1 MRNLPVIHVAI
12 FLMIAVTSVK
22 AGVITNASRIF
33 GNTPG
38 QPGIVTGPSPGG
50 LQNGSLAFVDR
61 GQQAGD
67 MRNYRWENVPTQLVG
82 ADYIMTFNQDAK
94 PNYSNAYRVTYS
106 VTLNQSAMLY
116 VLVDRRYVD
125 NHGNPPFRWLTDGSS
140 GNFFADTGLEILL
153 DEVGGRNV
161 LQPFNIYGA
170 KVSAGTYT
178 LGAACDGDSGRN
190 FYAIAAVADAVIVEV
205 ERIGGVTYG
214 QPEIVAGPGPG
225 GLQEGSHA
233 FVDRPLYAGDMRNY
247 HWQGIP
253 EELLGADY
261 AKTYND
267 DKMPWD
273 SYHDRPWSND
283 PYEIS
288 YSVTLEQDAM
298 LYIFVDRRYV
308 DSHGDPPFVWLT
320 DGSSGTVFA
329 DTGLEILLD
338 EVGGSNVLQPF
349 NIYGAK
355 VSAGTY
361 VLGPACDGYSDR
373 NFYAVAAVP
382 KSDKEDFETGDFS
395 GLNWNHGGDAPWQ
408 IVSGQ
413 AHSGVYSARAGNIVH
428 NQESVLSLICE
439 CVAGDI
445 GFFVRTSS
453 ESDYDMLIFTI
464 NGQQVDAWSGE
475 LEWTE
480 ASYGIMPGVY
490 TFAWSY
496 VKDGSGSVGED
507 TAWLDDIRFPLK

>member
-1 MRNLPVIHVAI
+1 MRNLPTYAAICLMFVATG
-12 FLMIAVTSVK
+12 VN
-22 AGVITNASRIF
+22 AGVITNATRIG

-38 QPGIVTGPSPGG
+38 QPGVVAGPSPGG
-50 LQNGSLAFVDR
+50 LQNGSRAFMDR
-61 GQQAGD
+61 PQQAGD
-67 MRNYRWENVPTQLVG
+67 IRNYHWENVPAQLTG

-94 PNYSNAYRVTYS
+94 PIYSNAYGVTYS
-106 VTLNQSAMLY
+106 VTLSTSAILY
-116 VLVDRRYVD
+116 ILVDRRYVD
-125 NHGNPPFRWLTDGSS
+125 NHGNPPFRWLTDRIS

-178 LGAACDGDSGRN
+178 LGAACDGDSSRN
-190 FYAIAAVADAVIVEV
+190 FYAVAAVADAVITKV

-225 GLQEGSHA
+225 GLQEGSHS
-233 FVDRPLYAGDMRNY
+233 FVDRPLYVGDTRNY
-247 HWQGIP
+247 HWQNIP

-261 AKTYND
+261 VQTYND

-273 SYHDRPWSND
+273 TYQDRPWPRD
-283 PYEIS
+283 PYEVS
-288 YSVTLEQDAM
+288 YSVTLGQAAM
-298 LYIFVDRRYV
+298 FYIFIDRRYV
-308 DSHGDPPFVWLT
+308 DVNGDPPFRWLA
-320 DGSSGTVFA
+320 DGSCSTIFA

-338 EVGGSNVLQPF
+338 EVGGRNVLQPF
-349 NIYGAK
+349 NIYAAK
-355 VSAGTY
+355 ASAGIYT
-361 VLGPACDGYSDR
+361 LGPACDGYNDR
-373 NFYAVAAVP
+373 NFYAFAAVP
-382 KSDKEDFETGDFS
+382 KSDIEDFETGGFS
-395 GLNWNHGGDAPWQ
+395 RLNWNHGGDAPWQ

-413 AHSGVYSARAGNIVH
+413 ANSGIYSARAGSIVH
-428 NQESVLSLICE
+428 DQESVLSFTCE

-464 NGQQVDAWSGE
+464 NGQQVDQWSGE
-475 LEWTE
+475 SDWTE
-480 ASYGIMPGVY
+480 ASYGVMPGVY
-490 TFAWSY
+490 TFTWSY
-496 VKDGSGSVGED
+496 VKDGSASVGED